1 MPIYEFVCD
10 DCGHEFESL
19 QRLSDPLPDTCPDCG
34 KQRVHKKVSAAAFR
48 LKGGG
53 WYETDFKSGQ
63 KKNVSAADGAKTDGD
78 SADAATKKSD
88 SSSGESGGKKAES
101 GAKSSAAE
109 PKSNSTAAKK
119 D

>member
-34 KQRVHKKVSAAAFR
+34 KHRVHKKLSAAAFR

-63 KKNVSAADGAKTDGD
+63 KKNVSAADGAKAD
-78 SADAATKKSD
+78 SGSSDAAAKKSESG
-88 SSSGESGGKKAES
+88 SSESGGKKAES
-101 GAKSSAAE
+101 GTKGSTSE